1 MIHQIEKMMNI
12 GVWQA
17 CPQNGS
23 ANWSAS
29 TAALLGLAEKSDAGD
44 LTHLLS
50 TLGDEDYKNV
60 RQLLDQAVVDGQP
73 KSYSCSLSVPGE
85 DKKNLAF
92 EISINPNRENED
104 LLLIGI
110 VREDNQ
116 SQSLAKMRRVAC
128 YDALTGLPNQLLFR
142 EQLSYATRIAKRD
155 RSIVAV
161 LTIEVND
168 LRRISDAYGKG
179 MSDQIIKAIG
189 TRIGSSVRA
198 TDRGANYSSAEQQG
212 GLARIEATQFAIVL
226 TGIKEP
232 QDAARVARRM
242 LDQMSTPIFVDG
254 IENYASISIGI
265 AICPWDGDTA
275 DKIAQTSSLALDH
288 ARKAG
293 SNRAIFFN
301 RSMNAQAADRLNI
314 EAGMRRALEYG
325 EFVLHYQHRVHG
337 VTGHVLGNEALI
349 RWQHPEKGFL
359 YPNSFISAAE
369 ESRLIVPIGNW
380 VIEQAC
386 RQNRIWMDK
395 GLPPVPVAVNVSS
408 VQFVTPGFVST
419 VRRALQLSGIP
430 PEYLELEITESVVMT
445 DAAQVIEKLR
455 ELKSIGCLVAIDDFG
470 TGFSSLSYLR
480 DFPADALKIDRSF
493 VTASTKDRKGAA
505 ITQAIIELA
514 VRLDMSVIA
523 EGVETEAE
531 RTLLLSQGCVDLQ
544 GFLFSKPCDPEK
556 TEASWRKANAVKPEV
571 QRRASHL
578 SDAIAIV

>member
-1 MIHQIEKMMNI
+1 
-12 GVWQA
+12 
-17 CPQNGS
+17 
-23 ANWSAS
+23 
-29 TAALLGLAEKSDAGD
+29 
-44 LTHLLS
+44 
-50 TLGDEDYKNV
+50 
-60 RQLLDQAVVDGQP
+60 
-73 KSYSCSLSVPGE
+73 
-85 DKKNLAF
+85 
-92 EISINPNRENED
+92 
-104 LLLIGI
+104 
-110 VREDNQ
+110 
-116 SQSLAKMRRVAC
+116 
-128 YDALTGLPNQLLFR
+128 
-142 EQLSYATRIAKRD
+142 
-155 RSIVAV
+155 
-161 LTIEVND
+161 
-168 LRRISDAYGKG
+168 
-179 MSDQIIKAIG
+179 
-189 TRIGSSVRA
+189 
-198 TDRGANYSSAEQQG
+198 
-212 GLARIEATQFAIVL
+212 
-226 TGIKEP
+226 
-232 QDAARVARRM
+232 
-242 LDQMSTPIFVDG
+242 
-254 IENYASISIGI
+254 
-265 AICPWDGDTA
+265 
-275 DKIAQTSSLALDH
+275 
-288 ARKAG
+288 
-293 SNRAIFFN
+293 
-301 RSMNAQAADRLNI
+301 
-314 EAGMRRALEYG
+314 
-325 EFVLHYQHRVHG
+325 
-337 VTGHVLGNEALI
+337 LGNEALI

-430 PEYLELEITESVVMT
+430 PECLELEITESVVMT

-556 TEASWRKANAVKPEV
+556 TEASWRKANAVKPAV